1 MVMWA
6 MSDRAIP
13 RSYRMME
20 GFGVHT
26 FRLVNADG
34 QTRLVKFHWKPVLG
48 VHSLVWDEAQK
59 IAGVDPDF
67 HRRDLY
73 HAIEAGRVPRVGARP
88 AGDAR
93 QRGPDVRGLRPAR
106 RDEDR
111 ARGARA
117 GAPIGKMTLDRNPTN
132 FFAETEQVAFHVG
145 QPGAGHR
152 RHRRPAAAG
161 PAVLVPRHAAH
172 AARRPELRA
181 DADQPAARCPSTTGF
196 MQQGV
201 HAGRTP
207 YLPNSVGGG
216 CPFMATAQQGAYV
229 HHPRPVAGPKVRQ
242 RPLDDPYTQA
252 TMFWRSMTEVE
263 QDHIVDAFT
272 FELGHVEVPAV
283 VERML
288 TRLTAVDGELA
299 RRVSVGLGM
308 PAEAR
313 PDGGIGIGI
322 APPGEGGAGPLIESP
337 ALAMISTQAYPVD
350 GRVVQILAGHGA
362 DLAGIRSVRDTLM
375 GGAAVP
381 HVVAAH
387 KGAILGRR
395 RGDELTVDR
404 SFHTASPAE
413 FDALVIAHGAGLA
426 AVPVAIEWV
435 RTAYRHL
442 KPIAVWG
449 DGTELL
455 AAAGIAPD
463 APGVIVVDKVG
474 KRFVADLTAAM
485 AMHRV
490 WDRLAPHP
498 TRDPQEVSS

>member
-1 MVMWA
+1 
-6 MSDRAIP
+6 
-13 RSYRMME
+13 
-20 GFGVHT
+20 
-26 FRLVNADG
+26 
-34 QTRLVKFHWKPVLG
+34 
-48 VHSLVWDEAQK
+48 
-59 IAGVDPDF
+59 
-67 HRRDLY
+67 
-73 HAIEAGRVPRVGARP
+73 
-88 AGDAR
+88 
-93 QRGPDVRGLRPAR
+93 
-106 RDEDR
+106 
-111 ARGARA
+111 
-117 GAPIGKMTLDRNPTN
+117 
-132 FFAETEQVAFHVG
+132 
-145 QPGAGHR
+145 
-152 RHRRPAAAG
+152 
-161 PAVLVPRHAAH
+161 
-172 AARRPELRA
+172 
-181 DADQPAARCPSTTGF
+181 
-196 MQQGV
+196 
-201 HAGRTP
+201 
-207 YLPNSVGGG
+207 
-216 CPFMATAQQGAYV
+216 
-229 HHPRPVAGPKVRQ
+229 
-242 RPLDDPYTQA
+242 
-252 TMFWRSMTEVE
+252 
-263 QDHIVDAFT
+263 
-272 FELGHVEVPAV
+272 
-283 VERML
+283 
-288 TRLTAVDGELA
+288 
-299 RRVSVGLGM
+299 
-308 PAEAR
+308 
-313 PDGGIGIGI
+313 
-322 APPGEGGAGPLIESP
+322 
-337 ALAMISTQAYPVD
+337 MISTQAYPVD